1 LPYALVTSQKEVESV
16 VEDLA
21 PTSLAE
27 DWDNVGWQ
35 VRSDSDEVTGI
46 LCAVDAT
53 EAVVDEAAELG
64 ANLVLAHHP
73 LLFRPLRSVDVESRV
88 GAVIAKAILRGIS
101 ILSAHTNWDA
111 APGGISWALAKHL
124 GLQPLE
130 PLLPVA
136 GSSNA
141 GLGVIAESTSDL
153 HAAQLV
159 ALLGSSLGSAVTSW
173 VGPTTE
179 GHRRVALMGGS
190 GTTGIA
196 KAAASGAT
204 LYITADVRYHDA
216 QEAEAV
222 GLSLL
227 VVDHGASERPGMSE
241 LGRILATR
249 LAVPVTSSQTPTSP
263 WRFITDATD

>member
-1 LPYALVTSQKEVESV
+1 LTTQSEVESLL
-16 VEDLA
+16 EDLA
-21 PTSLAE
+21 PASLAE

-35 VRSDSDEVTGI
+35 VRSSSDEVTGI
-46 LCAVDAT
+46 LCAVDST
-53 EAVVDEAAELG
+53 EAVVDEAAGLG
-64 ANLVLAHHP
+64 ANVILAHHP
-73 LLFRPLRSVDVESRV
+73 LIFRPLRSVDVESRV
-88 GAVIAKAILRGIS
+88 GAVVAKAMQRGIS

-111 APGGISWALAKHL
+111 APGGISWALANHL

-141 GLGVIAESTSDL
+141 GMGVIAEASTELS
-153 HAAQLV
+153 ATQLV
-159 ALLGSSLGSAVTSW
+159 ALLRSSLGSAVTSW
-173 VGPTTE
+173 VGSTD
-179 GHRRVALMGGS
+179 GHRRIALMGGS
-190 GTTGIA
+190 GTAGIA
-196 KAAASGAT
+196 RVAATGAT

-216 QEAEAV
+216 QEAEAA

-241 LGRILATR
+241 LGRILNSR
-249 LAVPVTSSQTPTSP
+249 LEAPVTSSQTPTSP